1 MEFKAKDKEVTLKDV
16 MGSDFQ
22 VTSGIHLWHNII
34 THMDQTMI
42 KDVTTTPV
50 AWKTA
55 KNDAATVSLKS
66 TWRPTYEW
74 KQDKLV
80 LKAVPRQDV
89 YASDAAN
96 KVQPLPT
103 VGIHVDFAQKF
114 GLLTEDKNDKY
125 QLGPNLDYALPTNTY
140 QRTRTNQRYQW
151 LGELTLTKAY
161 VF

>member
-22 VTSGIHLWHNII
+22 VTLGIHLWHNII

-55 KNDAATVSLKS
+55 KNDAATVSLIPLGDP
-66 TWRPTYEW
+66 RMNA

-80 LKAVPRQDV
+80 LTAVPRQDV
-89 YASDAAN
+89 YA
-96 KVQPLPT
+96 
-103 VGIHVDFAQKF
+103 
-114 GLLTEDKNDKY
+114 
-125 QLGPNLDYALPTNTY
+125 
-140 QRTRTNQRYQW
+140 
-151 LGELTLTKAY
+151 
-161 VF
+161 